1 MRAEPLLV
9 VENLNVSFRTARGLL
24 PIVEDVSFTI
34 AKGEIFAIV
43 GESGSG
49 KSLTALALMRLI
61 TDPNAVLSGR
71 IAFAGRD
78 ILALPPREMR
88 RLRGAGMAMIFQDPM
103 SALTPVHKV
112 GAQIVEQI
120 LVHQKISNR
129 AARSRAVELLG
140 AMGIPAPES
149 VARRFPHELSGGMR
163 QRVMIAMALSCDPA
177 LLIADEPTTALDVTV
192 QAQIL
197 ELIVSLRDRF
207 GSAVL
212 LITHDMGVVARVAD
226 RVTVMYAG
234 RVAESAPTA
243 EIFAEPMHPYTIG
256 LLGAIPRLHGPRL
269 ARLPA
274 IGGAPPAPHERPAGC
289 AFAPRCAWVFDPCDA
304 QPPLYDL
311 GGRHSACFKVAGL

>member
-24 PIVEDVSFTI
+24 PIVEDLSFAI

-163 QRVMIAMALSCDPA
+163 H
-177 LLIADEPTTALDVTV
+177 
-192 QAQIL
+192 
-197 ELIVSLRDRF
+197 
-207 GSAVL
+207 GAVVRS
-212 LITHDMGVVARVAD
+212 GAAD
-226 RVTVMYAG
+226 R
-234 RVAESAPTA
+234 R
-243 EIFAEPMHPYTIG
+243 
-256 LLGAIPRLHGPRL
+256 
-269 ARLPA
+269 
-274 IGGAPPAPHERPAGC
+274 
-289 AFAPRCAWVFDPCDA
+289 
-304 QPPLYDL
+304 
-311 GGRHSACFKVAGL
+311 